1 MPRESTAARLAR
13 QPLDKYGRP
22 LQVSRSSGSPYMGD
36 LNGGNIGVGAEIYLG
51 GQGWV
56 DISSDIYYR
65 DGSTKVS
72 ISRGRPNENSG
83 SLPPPQTCS
92 FQLNNRKNQYSPRN
106 PAGPLYGLIGRN
118 TPIRFWRMNNGT
130 RVYRYAGEVPE
141 WPVTADISG
150 NDVYSPINA
159 FGLLRRL
166 QQGNPPVQSA
176 MYRNLINPKRF
187 GENSLVAYWP
197 LEDSSSATQFASAI
211 SGAQPMTQ
219 ATVGVSPA
227 SNSSWAASKPIPTM
241 NSGVLLG
248 FIPAYTDTGNV
259 NATVSVLFPS
269 GGITGTKN
277 IMQVYGTGSVRKW
290 VIQADS
296 SGNLYLNAYSI
307 SGTQVLSSGPIAFNV
322 NGISGSLGLI
332 LSQSGSN
339 INWNIYLAH
348 FETYSYMDG
357 ITVYTLTGTLNTQT
371 LGSMTQM
378 VIGDNTGL
386 GTVAMGHCAMG
397 SQTDVFTGTALAMGA
412 AAGEPVFSPDA
423 AVASANYPG
432 GPFSTGRFLRLCQ
445 EQNINGVEK
454 YGSTYS
460 GDSVTMG
467 AQTADT
473 LVNQIQQCA
482 DSGLN
487 FLYEAEDQV
496 ALTLRSRLSLYNQT
510 AALVLDYAQ
519 NQLSAQAVPRD
530 DDLFTKNDVTAQR
543 ISGSSARQFLNDGS
557 ALSISD
563 PPVGVGYY
571 SSSVSLSLGDDTQ
584 LNDQAGWRLHMG
596 TVDEPRFP
604 QISVNL
610 RHPTFQ
616 NNQDRLNAVLG
627 LDIGDVIEI
636 DNPPAWISYDP
647 IRLVVLGY
655 QETMGAFEHDITF
668 NCAPESSYR
677 VAVLDDPVLSRADTD
692 GSQLSAAMSTLL
704 NTDGQ
709 FATGVSSW
717 TPTSCAVSQVGT
729 RGSSNPLPSGGP
741 TGYGAMLTA
750 NGGSSV
756 QISQNLM
763 SFPVV
768 AGQTYK
774 ISALVY
780 YPSAAHTVML
790 GIAWR
795 SANNTFISSST
806 TFTAVTAN
814 TWTPISL
821 SFTAVSTAV
830 LANPLVGLGGTPANG
845 DILYVTDIAMWQGD
859 VLVATEDPTKP
870 LWTTSSSDFP
880 FDIGVGGERMTV
892 TGISGSSSPQT
903 FTVAR
908 SVNGVVKPQS
918 AGTDVRLW
926 QPMILSM

>member
-51 GQGWV
+51 DIGWV

-65 DGSTKVS
+65 DGSTKVT
-72 ISRGRPNENSG
+72 ISRGRPDENSQ
-83 SLPPPQTCS
+83 SIPPPQTCS
-92 FQLNNRKNQYSPRN
+92 FQLNNRSNQYSPRN
-106 PAGPLYGLIGRN
+106 PVGPLFGLIGRN
-118 TPIRFWRMNNGT
+118 TPVRFWRMQNGQ
-130 RVYRYAGEVPE
+130 RRYRYYGEIPE
-141 WPVTADISG
+141 WPTTADISG
-150 NDVYSPINA
+150 NDVYTSVQA
-159 FGLLRRL
+159 SGMLRRL
-166 QQGNPPVQSA
+166 QQGSK
-176 MYRNLINPKRF
+176 LT
-187 GENSLVAYWP
+187 GSSLRRDMLSKSRDNGISSRIFDYWP
-197 LEDSSSATQFASAI
+197 MEDGSNATQFASGI
-211 SGAQPMTQ
+211 SGRNPMFVTNSGI
-219 ATVGVSPA
+219 TFA
-227 SNSSWAASKPIPTM
+227 SNSSYPASDALPVFTTGSV
-241 NSGVLLG
+241 SGAVSS
-248 FIPAYTDTGNV
+248 YMDT
-259 NATVSVLFPS
+259 SVIALRWYMSVPS
-269 GGITGTKN
+269 GGVTGTQHA
-277 IMQVYGTGSVRKW
+277 ISL
-290 VIQADS
+290 
-296 SGNLYLNAYSI
+296 SGNGSI
-307 SGTQVLSSGPIAFNV
+307 NKFSVMVKSDGTMWLLGYDVTGTEVTGNIPIAFTA
-322 NGISGSLGLI
+322 NGHNMICGLD
-332 LSQSGSN
+332 LVKSGSN
-339 INWNIYLAH
+339 INWNL
-348 FETYSYMDG
+348 YSF
-357 ITVYTLTGTLNTQT
+357 TVDSLTTVNPFTQIIQFQSFQGTINSQSIGVISTVSVGEDKGLNST
-371 LGSMTQM
+371 
-378 VIGDNTGL
+378 VIGHVSIANDT
-386 GTVAMGHCAMG
+386 TAY
-397 SQTDVFTGTALAMGA
+397 TFTGPGMY
-412 AAGEPVFSPDA
+412 
-423 AVASANYPG
+423 ANNEEIPQN
-432 GPFSTGRFLRLCQ
+432 RIARLFQ
-445 EQNINGVEK
+445 EQSINFTGISSPLDEPYTV
-454 YGSTYS
+454 S
-460 GDSVTMG
+460 MG
-467 AQTADT
+467 LQLSDKLIN
-473 LVNQIQQCA
+473 LVQQCVDTDGGVFYEGA
-482 DSGLN
+482 DRLG
-487 FLYEAEDQV
+487 FLHRDIG
-496 ALTLRSRLSLYNQT
+496 TLYNQS
-510 AALVLDYAQ
+510 AKLKLDYAQ
-519 NQLSAQAVPRD
+519 NQISAQLAPRD
-530 DDLFTKNDVTAQR
+530 DDLYTKNDVTAQR
-543 ISGSSARQFLNDGS
+543 INGSSNRQV
-557 ALSISD
+557 LSSGRLSVND
-563 PPVGVGYY
+563 PPSGAGTYDTTVN
-571 SSSVSLSLGDDTQ
+571 VSIGTDAQ
-584 LNDQAGWRLHMG
+584 AADQAGWRLHMG
-596 TVDEPRFP
+596 TVDEPRYNNVS
-604 QISVNL
+604 INL

-616 NNQDRLNAVLG
+616 NKLDMMNAALSV
-627 LDIGDVIEI
+627 DIGDVIEI

-729 RGSSNPLPSGGP
+729 MGSSNPLPSGGP

-768 AGQTYK
+768 AGQTYN

-908 SVNGVVKPQS
+908 SVNGVIKPQTV
-918 AGTDVRLW
+918 GTDVRLW
-926 QPMILSM
+926 QPAILSM